1 MRDARCCVCVCLCVS
16 LFVSVCALGR
26 KRALPENEQT
36 EEANQKKAARS
47 GEEVST
53 DH

>member
-1 MRDARCCVCVCLCVS
+1 MPGAMSACVCLCLS
-16 LFVSVCALGR
+16 VSVCVLGR
-26 KRALPENEQT
+26 KRVLPENGQT
-36 EEANQKKAARS
+36 EKANEKKAARS